1 MEKVYLD
8 AKKREKVGKEIA
20 KSLRMSGE
28 IPAVLYGQG
37 NNELLTV
44 NNSALIKL
52 LHSHS
57 AESTVIILKIH
68 DGTKVREANV
78 LIKELQYEPV
88 KGDVLHVD
96 FNEISLTEAIEV
108 NVPLVSKGDPKGA
121 KIEGGT
127 LEHLLWELK
136 IECLPTDIP
145 ANIEVDVTHMKIG
158 DDILIKDIKVGE
170 GIKVLHEPDQIALS
184 LKPPHEEK
192 PAEEGAVAEG
202 EEGAPA
208 EPEVIKQ
215 KSEEEIAK
223 EAAEKAQEKKEK
235 EK

>member
-8 AKKREKVGKEIA
+8 AKKREKVGKEVA
-20 KSLRMSGE
+20 KSFRRSGE

-44 NNSALIKL
+44 GNSALIKL

-57 AESTVIILKIH
+57 AESTVIILNIH
-68 DGTKVREANV
+68 DGKKVREANV

-88 KGDVLHVD
+88 KGSVLHVD

-108 NVPLVSKGDPKGA
+108 SVPLVSKGEPEGA

-136 IECLPTDIP
+136 IECLPTNIP

-158 DDILIKDIKVGE
+158 DDIFIRDIKVGE
-170 GIKVLHEPDQIALS
+170 GIKVLHDPGQIAFS

-192 PAEEGAVAEG
+192 PAEEEALAEG
-202 EEGAPA
+202 EEAASA

-223 EAAEKAQEKKEK
+223 EAAEKVEKKKEK